1 MDLRYIGTPKD
12 RISIMKSKLET
23 KPTGI
28 QQTVYPILFA
38 ICFAHLLN
46 DLLQSILPSIYPKLQ
61 KDYDLTF
68 SQIGMITFTF
78 QITSSLLQPF
88 VGFYTDKK
96 PQPYS
101 FVIGMC
107 STLVGIILLAF
118 ANSFTFILVA
128 SAFVGLGSSIFHP
141 ESSKLAYFASG
152 GKRGL
157 AQSIFQLG
165 GNSGAAIGPLL
176 VALLVV
182 SFGQIHILW
191 FTLIAGL
198 GIFVLL
204 KVGNWY
210 AAHLHW
216 RAQNPIVKTEEQL
229 GFSKRKIAF
238 SISILLILIFSKFFY
253 NASMVNYFTFYLI
266 EKFHVDIPTSQFY
279 LFIYLAS
286 VAAGTLIG
294 GPIGD
299 RFGRKYVMWF
309 SILGAAPFT
318 LLLPHVDFFW
328 TITLSILI
336 GLILS
341 SAFSAIIVYAQEL
354 LPGRVGM
361 VSGLFFGFAFGM
373 GAVGSAIL
381 GHFADKYSLKW
392 VFEMCSYLP
401 LLGVITLFLPRIH
414 KKKQS

>member
-1 MDLRYIGTPKD
+1 ME
-12 RISIMKSKLET
+12 SSSKEASKT
-23 KPTGI
+23 SENPVQK
-28 QQTVYPILFA
+28 TVYPILFA
-38 ICFAHLLN
+38 ICFAHLIN
-46 DLLQSILPSIYPKLQ
+46 DLLQSILPSIYPKLE
-61 KDYDLTF
+61 KDYDLSF

-101 FVIGMC
+101 FVFGMS
-107 STLVGIILLAF
+107 STLLGIILLAF
-118 ANSFTFILVA
+118 ANSFAFILVA
-128 SAFVGLGSSIFHP
+128 AAFVGLGSSVFHP
-141 ESSKLAYFASG
+141 ESSKLAYYASG

-165 GNSGAAIGPLL
+165 GNSGTAIGPLL

-191 FTLIAGL
+191 FTLIAAL

-204 KVGNWY
+204 KVGKWY
-210 AAHLHW
+210 SNHLKW
-216 RAQNPIVKTEEQL
+216 RAQNPTIKAEEKHQL
-229 GFSKRKIAF
+229 SNRKVAF
-238 SISILLILIFSKFFY
+238 SIAILLVLIFSKFFY

-279 LFIYLAS
+279 LFIYLSA

-309 SILGAAPFT
+309 SILGVAPFT
-318 LLLPHVDFFW
+318 LILPHVDFVW
-328 TITLSILI
+328 TITLSIFI

-373 GAVGSAIL
+373 GAIGSAIL
-381 GHFADKYSLKW
+381 GHFADKYSLIW

-401 LLGVITLFLPRIH
+401 LLGVFTIFLPRIH
-414 KKKQS
+414 KKKKS

>member
-1 MDLRYIGTPKD
+1 MESR
-12 RISIMKSKLET
+12 SQEASKTSEN
-23 KPTGI
+23 PI
-28 QQTVYPILFA
+28 QKTVYPILFA
-38 ICFAHLLN
+38 ICFAHLIN
-46 DLLQSILPSIYPKLQ
+46 DLLQSILPSIYPKLE
-61 KDYDLTF
+61 KDYDLSF

-101 FVIGMC
+101 FVFGMS
-107 STLVGIILLAF
+107 STLLGIILLAF
-118 ANSFTFILVA
+118 ANSFAFILVA
-128 SAFVGLGSSIFHP
+128 AAFVGLGSSVFHP
-141 ESSKLAYFASG
+141 ESSKLAYYASG

-165 GNSGAAIGPLL
+165 GNSGTAIGPLL
-176 VALLVV
+176 VALIVV

-191 FTLIAGL
+191 FTLIAVL

-204 KVGNWY
+204 KVGKWY
-210 AAHLHW
+210 TNHLKW
-216 RAQNPIVKTEEQL
+216 RAQNPTIKAEEKHQL
-229 GFSKRKIAF
+229 SNGKVAF
-238 SISILLILIFSKFFY
+238 SIAILLVLIFSKFFY

-279 LFIYLAS
+279 LFIYLTA

-309 SILGAAPFT
+309 SILGVAPFT
-318 LLLPHVDFFW
+318 LILPHVDFFW
-328 TITLSILI
+328 TITLSIFI

-373 GAVGSAIL
+373 GAIGSAIL
-381 GHFADKYSLKW
+381 GHFADKYSLSW

-401 LLGVITLFLPRIH
+401 LLGVFTIFLPRIH
-414 KKKQS
+414 KKKKS